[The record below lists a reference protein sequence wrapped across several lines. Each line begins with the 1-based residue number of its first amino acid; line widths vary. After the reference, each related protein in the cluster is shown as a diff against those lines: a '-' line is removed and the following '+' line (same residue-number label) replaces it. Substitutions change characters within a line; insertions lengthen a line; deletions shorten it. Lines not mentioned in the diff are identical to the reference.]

1 MQEKEHM
8 TFDEYQQRALATAIY
23 PREAGIVYPVLGLAG
38 ESGEV
43 ADKVKKTI
51 RDHDG
56 VFDQEVRIEIAKE
69 AGDVLWYL
77 AALARELGMSLEDI
91 AGMNI
96 EKISSRSMRG
106 KLHGS
111 GDNR

>member
-1 MQEKEHM
+1 M
-8 TFDEYQQRALATAIY
+8 TLDEYQQQALATAIY

-51 RDHDG
+51 RDHGG
-56 VFDQEVRIEIAKE
+56 VFDESIRTEIAKE
-69 AGDVLWYL
+69 AGDIMWYL
-77 AALARELGMSLEDI
+77 AALARELGISLEDI
-91 AGMNI
+91 ARMNI
-96 EKISSRSMRG
+96 DKITSRQKRG
-106 KLHGS
+106 KLHGD

>member
-1 MQEKEHM
+1 M
-8 TFDEYQQRALATAIY
+8 TLDEYQAEALKTAIY
-23 PREAGIVYPVLGLAG
+23 PTESGIVYPVLGLAG

-51 RDHDG
+51 RDRG
-56 VFDQEVRIEIAKE
+56 GEFDAETRREIAKE

-77 AALARELGMSLEDI
+77 AALARELGMTLGEL
-91 AGMNI
+91 AELNLA
-96 EKISSRSMRG
+96 KIRSRAARG
-106 KLHGS
+106 ALHGS